1 MCKSKVQVVVSLGI
15 YEVLDMILFNYQTNR
30 TQSFDLFRLS
40 LTTEQFD
47 GSKGFMGSL
56 GFVVC

>member
-1 MCKSKVQVVVSLGI
+1 MCRRFKVYDLIMCKSKVQVIVSLGI

-40 LTTEQFD
+40 STTEQFD
-47 GSKGFMGSL
+47 
-56 GFVVC
+56 